1 MKVVYQIFTVI
12 LWITIA
18 LAAVLFFI
26 QMSRINNVSL
36 PVVIG
41 GLLGA
46 AVVPGI
52 VWVIRYFIGKSI
64 EK

>member
-1 MKVVYQIFTVI
+1 MKLTYQIFTVL

-18 LAAVLFFI
+18 LAAFLFFSN
-26 QMSRINNVSL
+26 MSRMNNVSL
-36 PVVIG
+36 PVIIG

-52 VWVIRYFIGKSI
+52 VWVIRFFIGKEI
-64 EK
+64 KK

>member
-1 MKVVYQIFTVI
+1 MKVAYQTFTVI

-18 LAAVLFFI
+18 LAGFLFFM

-36 PVVIG
+36 PVIIG
-41 GLLGA
+41 GLLGV

-52 VWVIRYFIGKSI
+52 VWLIRYFIGK
-64 EK
+64 ELKK